1 MKNEKEKESSP
12 KRIFL
17 LELEL
22 LQEAIAQTIIVMENY
37 CCYCNLMIFGQQPTF
52 EETLDIW

>member
-37 CCYCNLMIFGQQPTF
+37 CCYCNI
-52 EETLDIW
+52 TLFLLSI

>member
-1 MKNEKEKESSP
+1 MKNEKEKEAHL
-12 KRIFL
+12 KDFFL

-37 CCYCNLMIFGQQPTF
+37 CCYCNLMIFGERPTF